1 MAGGDAVLS
10 LDGRRAV
17 VTGASRGIGRAVAA
31 RLVAGGARVIMVA
44 RSRDVLEEAAREA
57 GGIAVPADVSNA
69 AQVAGLVDSVHRTL
83 AGPPDLLINAA
94 GAFSLA
100 AVAETTV
107 EEFDLQVSVN
117 LRGTF
122 LMIRAFLPSML
133 AAGSGDIVT
142 LGSIAGRVAFPMNGA
157 YSASKFGVRGLH
169 AVLDQELRGTGVR
182 STLVEP
188 AATDTPLWDAID
200 RTRHS
205 ELPPRS
211 AMLDADQVA
220 AAVVWAV
227 MRPSGAAVRTIAIE
241 RA

>member
-1 MAGGDAVLS
+1 
-10 LDGRRAV
+10 
-17 VTGASRGIGRAVAA
+17 
-31 RLVAGGARVIMVA
+31 
-44 RSRDVLEEAAREA
+44 
-57 GGIAVPADVSNA
+57 
-69 AQVAGLVDSVHRTL
+69 
-83 AGPPDLLINAA
+83 
-94 GAFSLA
+94 
-100 AVAETTV
+100 
-107 EEFDLQVSVN
+107 
-117 LRGTF
+117 
-122 LMIRAFLPSML
+122 
-133 AAGSGDIVT
+133 
-142 LGSIAGRVAFPMNGA
+142 MNGA

-200 RTRHS
+200 RTRHN

>member
-1 MAGGDAVLS
+1 MAGGDPVLS

-44 RSRDVLEEAAREA
+44 RRRDALEEAAREA
-57 GGIAVPADVSNA
+57 GGIAVPADVSDG
-69 AQVAGLVDSVHRTL
+69 AQVASLVDSVHRTL
-83 AGPPDLLINAA
+83 AGPADLLVNTA

-100 AVAETTV
+100 AVAETSV
-107 EEFDLQVSVN
+107 EEFDLQISVN
-117 LRGTF
+117 LRGPF

-133 AAGSGDIVT
+133 AAGFGDIVT

-182 STLVEP
+182 CTLVEP

-200 RTRHS
+200 RTRHTD
-205 ELPPRS
+205 LPPRS